1 MKSTD
6 NSGSYEAIRTRM
18 VFPGV
23 PIPPEESALSL
34 KELSIQGVSTLPQSV
49 NKAEKKTEELLK
61 ECRRCIRK
69 RDFSTFLSRLDAYPA
84 LIEDRWVREELLNL
98 EKQGRRR
105 RRRGRPDACYN
116 IYPLI
121 VVGLVEQL
129 ILRGEA
135 QNPQQAFGR
144 LEELDIMSYDSA
156 KYYFYRAWRE
166 KRFRAILLKSPEL
179 ARVVTAEEMTE
190 RLRNAETLG
199 PGDKITRTVEDP
211 QRGPA
216 EITFEAK

>member
-1 MKSTD
+1 
-6 NSGSYEAIRTRM
+6 M

-23 PIPPEESALSL
+23 PILPAENALSL

-49 NKAEKKTEELLK
+49 NKAEKKTDELLK

-84 LIEDRWVREELLNL
+84 LIQDHWVREELLNL

-135 QNPQQAFGR
+135 QNPEQAFGR
-144 LEELDIMSYDSA
+144 LEKLGIMSYGSA

-179 ARVVTAEEMTE
+179 AQLVTAEDVAD
-190 RLRNAETLG
+190 RLRNAETLR
-199 PGDKITRTVEDP
+199 PGHPITRIVEDS
-211 QRGPA
+211 QLGRG
-216 EITFEAK
+216 EITFEAT